1 MGLVD
6 RVKRILRAPRQEWQ
20 VIDGE
25 VTTPG
30 DLYKGYI
37 APLAAIGPIA
47 QAIGYSVFG
56 LTLPFVGTYRTPVGS
71 AIISALVAYVLTL
84 VGVYVLAL
92 IIDALAPTFGGTK
105 NQMQALK
112 VAAYSSTASW
122 VAGIFALIPR
132 AQHPQ
137 HPRSL
142 QPLSSLSRSAGAD
155 EGATGEGHG
164 VHRRRDS
171 GSNRA
176 VHDYRARRREV
187 CGGADG
193 RDAELNVGKG
203 RGSLSPRPRRFRI
216 RALAVVTTRTE
227 ECP

>member
-6 RVKRILRAPRQEWQ
+6 RVKRILLSPRQEWQ

-25 VTTPG
+25 VTTPV

-47 QAIGYSVFG
+47 QAVGYSVFG

-71 AIISALVAYVLTL
+71 AITSAVVAYVLTL

-122 VAGIFALIPR
+122 VAGIFGLIP
-132 AQHPQ
+132 ALSILSILGLY
-137 HPRSL
+137 SL
-142 QPLSSLSRSAGAD
+142 YLLYLGLPVLMKSPPEKAMGYTVVVILAAIVLFMLIGLVAGSFVA
-155 EGATGEGHG
+155 GPM
-164 VHRRRDS
+164 
-171 GSNRA
+171 
-176 VHDYRARRREV
+176 
-187 CGGADG
+187 GGMPG
-193 RDAELNVGKG
+193 
-203 RGSLSPRPRRFRI
+203 
-216 RALAVVTTRTE
+216 
-227 ECP
+227 